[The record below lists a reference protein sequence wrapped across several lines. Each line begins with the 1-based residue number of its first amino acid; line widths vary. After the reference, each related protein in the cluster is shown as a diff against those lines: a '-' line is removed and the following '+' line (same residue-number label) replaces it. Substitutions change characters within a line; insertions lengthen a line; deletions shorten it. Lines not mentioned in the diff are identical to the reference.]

1 LGTTVILASM
11 MCVIAQVVPVIAGAS
26 GTWGTAIE
34 VPGLASLNTSGD
46 ASVTQVSCGSPGN
59 CSAVG
64 SYAPATNV
72 VQAFV
77 ANEVKGTWNSAGE
90 VPGSSAL
97 NKDNGA
103 FMTNV
108 KCSSTGNCSAA
119 GFYTAAPLIYRVMVE
134 SEDSGKWRNA
144 TRLLGTTAFNRA
156 TYANVTV
163 LACASVGNCSV
174 AGEYLDHPN
183 YSHVFLA
190 NEVHGHWEGA
200 FELPGTALL
209 NAEGNDEVGAM
220 SCPSVGNCSAGGE
233 MSTSTSTST
242 AFVVSEVHG
251 TWGRELTLPG
261 VGALAKD
268 GNAIVNSVSCPS
280 AGNCTAVGTY
290 NVSAVR
296 QGVFMANEVHG
307 HWMTATELAGTK
319 ALSHGYAA
327 QSGGVSCPSVGTCTT
342 AGSYAPKAHDFQAYV
357 ADEVHGVWSNAVE
370 APGTAALNTG
380 GNAGIGPLDCP
391 SVGNCSA
398 GGSYKSASTGYQ
410 AFVIDEVHGK
420 WSAAESIPG
429 FVALD
434 PGGDGG
440 VYSLSCA
447 RAGSCVAAGAYSVTS
462 PTTQAFVVSERGS

>member
-1 LGTTVILASM
+1 MT
-11 MCVIAQVVPVIAGAS
+11 CVMTQVVPVIAGAS

-34 VPGLASLNTSGD
+34 VPGLSSLNTSGD
-46 ASVTQVSCGSPGN
+46 ASVTEVSCGAPGN

-64 SYAPATNV
+64 SYAPAKNV

-77 ANEVKGTWNSAGE
+77 ANEVEGTWYTAGK

-97 NKDNGA
+97 NTGNSA
-103 FMTNV
+103 FMSNV
-108 KCSSTGNCSAA
+108 KCSSAGNCSAA
-119 GFYTAAPLIYRVMVE
+119 GFYTAAPLVYRVMVD
-134 SEDSGKWRNA
+134 SEVAGKWGSA
-144 TRLLGTTAFNRA
+144 TRLLGTATFNRA
-156 TYANVTV
+156 GYANVTV
-163 LACASVGNCSV
+163 LACASVGNCSM
-174 AGEYLDHPN
+174 AGEYDGRPDYN
-183 YSHVFLA
+183 HVFLA
-190 NEVHGHWEGA
+190 NEVNGHWLGA
-200 FELPGTALL
+200 FELPGTTLL

-220 SCPSVGNCSAGGE
+220 SCPSVGNCSAGGQL
-233 MSTSTSTST
+233 STSLSTST
-242 AFVVSEVHG
+242 AFIANEVHG
-251 TWGRELTLPG
+251 TWGRELPVPG

-290 NVSAVR
+290 DVSSVR
-296 QGVFMANEVHG
+296 QGVFVVDEVHG
-307 HWMTATELAGTK
+307 QWRTATELPGTK
-319 ALSHGYAA
+319 ALTHGYVA
-327 QSGGVSCPSVGTCTT
+327 QSGSVSCPAVGNCTT
-342 AGSYAPKAHDFQAYV
+342 GGSYAHRAHDFQAYV

-370 APGTAALNTG
+370 APGTATLNTG
-380 GNAGIGPLDCP
+380 DTAGIGPLDCP

-429 FVALD
+429 FVALN

-440 VYSLSCA
+440 VYSLSCS

-462 PTTQAFVVSERGS
+462 PTTQAFVVNERGS